1 MQNPE
6 VLVYGY
12 PSFDYIMR
20 VDHFPVAGE
29 TSIILDPPGIPSPT
43 PGGCA
48 NNIAVALSRLGIN
61 AASCIV
67 IGDDEE
73 ASKMKKSLENEGV
86 STDYIITVPN
96 GKTASTFL
104 FINPEGAHQTFYF
117 PGCADDSISLNIS
130 GVKFDHLKYGVI
142 TVGNS
147 RHIREFM
154 ETLYSADIDLVW
166 SLRND
171 PHAFPLSLVQLLVER
186 CNILVMNH
194 FESQQ
199 LLKSLGY
206 SSLQQIL
213 KGCSKIIIETFG
225 AAGSKVYIGDQIFTI
240 PAVKPREF
248 VDPTGA
254 GDAFLSG
261 FLCGLI
267 KNLQINTAARIGAVV
282 SSFVIEAWGCQ
293 SSLPNWANVVQRYRE
308 VFGEDLTN
316 G

>member
-20 VDHFPVAGE
+20 VNRFPIAGE
-29 TSIILDPPGIPSPT
+29 TGIILDPPGIPTPT

-67 IGDDEE
+67 IGDDEPGCR
-73 ASKMKKSLENEGV
+73 MKASLEEEGV
-86 STDYIITVPN
+86 DTEFVIVVPN
-96 GKTASTFL
+96 GKTAATFL
-104 FINPEGAHQTFYF
+104 YVDPDGAHQTFYF
-117 PGCADDSISLNIS
+117 PGCADDPIDLGISNEKLK
-130 GVKFDHLKYGVI
+130 GFKYGVI
-142 TVGNS
+142 TVGNPG
-147 RHIREFM
+147 HIRKFTEIAH
-154 ETLYSADIDLVW
+154 TAGVDLVW

-171 PHAFPLSLVQLLVER
+171 PHAFPHSLVQLLVEK
-186 CNILVMNH
+186 CKVLVMNH

-199 LLKSLGY
+199 LLRSLGQD
-206 SSLQQIL
+206 SLQQIQER
-213 KGCSKIIIETFG
+213 GVKIIIETFG
-225 AAGSKVYIGDQIFTI
+225 SAGSKVYFGDEIYTI
-240 PAVKPREF
+240 PAVKPQVF

-254 GDAFLSG
+254 GDAFVGG

-267 KNLQINTAARIGAVV
+267 KNLPVEVAARIGAVV

-293 SSLPNWANVVQRYRE
+293 SSLPSWTNVIQRYQE
-308 VFGEDLTN
+308 AFGEDLM
-316 G
+316 